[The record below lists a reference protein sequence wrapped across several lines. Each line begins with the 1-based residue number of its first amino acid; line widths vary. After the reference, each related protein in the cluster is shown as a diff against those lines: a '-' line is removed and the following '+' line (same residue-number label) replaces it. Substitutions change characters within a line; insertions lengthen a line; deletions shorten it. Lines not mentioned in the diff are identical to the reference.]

1 MKVLILGCS
10 FSTGSHT
17 INNDPDHFEFKK
29 DPYAKVG
36 FSEILHQDNRSNFWF
51 GKLPEHWKIR
61 CFSHSA
67 GGYLNYMETL
77 MALTT
82 KNMLKDYDLCIIQES
97 FEYRF
102 TIFSPHN
109 LYVQENFVEIDDNTE
124 LREINAHKNLILSKD
139 FAYGNE
145 EEFPEEKGG
154 GMTLA
159 GKLER
164 MAHLYQ
170 FKYDRNMRRYL
181 TDIVHSNTG
190 KFAVMSSILMCN
202 RLLEEHNIPTYAF
215 RFVPMDFS
223 DLHTHVKYLSLPPVK
238 VMMWR
243 NAALHNFDGLW
254 EGHLTKDGQIYLATR
269 LTNSLN
275 EELGFSS

>member
-17 INNDPDHFEFKK
+17 IINDPDHFEFKK
-29 DPYAKVG
+29 NKWAKVG
-36 FSEILHQDNRSNFWF
+36 FSEDLHQNSRSNFWF
-51 GKLPEHWKIR
+51 GNLPKDWKID
-61 CFSHSA
+61 CYSHSA

-82 KNMLKDYDLCIIQES
+82 NNMLKDYDLCIIQES

-102 TIFSPHN
+102 TIFSPHDLFVKEN
-109 LYVQENFVEIDDNTE
+109 LVKIDGNTR

-145 EEFPEEKGG
+145 EENPEEKGG
-154 GMTLA
+154 AITLG

-164 MAHLYQ
+164 MANLYQ
-170 FKYDRNMRRYL
+170 FKYDKNMRRYL
-181 TDIVHSNTG
+181 TDIVYSNTG
-190 KFAVMSSILMCN
+190 KFAAMSSILMCN
-202 RLLEEHNIPTYAF
+202 RLLEEHNLPTYAF

-223 DLHTHVKYLSLPPVK
+223 DLHTYVKYLSLPPVK
-238 VMMWR
+238 LMMWR
-243 NAALHNFDGLW
+243 KPKFHNFNGLW
-254 EGHLTKDGQIYLATR
+254 EGHLTKDGQMHLATR
-269 LTNSLN
+269 
-275 EELGFSS
+275 